1 MSESTSTETSSELTK
16 FSRPATLTEEP
27 FTYCPGCHH
36 GIINRLIAECIE
48 EMDLQGRVV
57 GTAPVGCAVFQDRW
71 FNFDIVQPPHG
82 RVSATATGLKRA
94 NPELV
99 VFAYQGDGD
108 FSSIG
113 TGNSVHA
120 ANRGENIS
128 VFFINNTVY
137 GMTGGEMAP
146 TSLIGQKTT
155 TTPMG
160 REAKETGYPIKMSKM
175 LAQLDAP
182 VYITRQAVYD
192 IQHIKQ
198 AKRSIKKSFRI
209 QVEGR
214 GYSLVELLSACPTNW
229 GVDPLEAIEKIQE
242 EIEPIYPLGDLV
254 DQFGGEMDG

>member
-1 MSESTSTETSSELTK
+1 
-16 FSRPATLTEEP
+16 
-27 FTYCPGCHH
+27 
-36 GIINRLIAECIE
+36 
-48 EMDLQGRVV
+48 
-57 GTAPVGCAVFQDRW
+57 
-71 FNFDIVQPPHG
+71 
-82 RVSATATGLKRA
+82 
-94 NPELV
+94 
-99 VFAYQGDGD
+99 
-108 FSSIG
+108 
-113 TGNSVHA
+113 
-120 ANRGENIS
+120 
-128 VFFINNTVY
+128 
-137 GMTGGEMAP
+137 
-146 TSLIGQKTT
+146 
-155 TTPMG
+155 MG